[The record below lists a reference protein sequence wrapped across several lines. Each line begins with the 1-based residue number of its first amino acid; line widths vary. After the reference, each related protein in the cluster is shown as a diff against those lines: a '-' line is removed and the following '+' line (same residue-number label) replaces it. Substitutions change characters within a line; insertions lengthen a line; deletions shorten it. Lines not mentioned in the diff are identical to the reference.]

1 MTSTEK
7 IFGQIS
13 AMQTLLENFPMSIF
27 QNKGKTYNSVF
38 DFVIDVLYACGVDT
52 NEILSTILEQIYGVE
67 GLAGSSIEGLFE
79 RIRFG
84 NFEVDTQNPLMQK
97 IEEAIKMILMGLFTS
112 IFTCS
117 AVPILPNKVFD
128 LNNYTA
134 ATPTVTYLMSDAV
147 ANSLEGIVIPVSV
160 IDIMGLLNISPTSYK
175 GHLYYMTEGKDT
187 YYEKIAKTKI
197 VYYDETKTINP
208 GETYQKL
215 VPKYDKEILLCLN
228 VSSEDITYTLVTQEL
243 LYQTSY
249 IDLNIVASV
258 LYEDGSCDLSA
269 TLLTG
274 ENSVTVTS
282 SKPIKKIIGVLING
296 NEIDGDVSYDDG
308 GETKKAH
315 LFLCKEHS
323 SFSQDITE
331 SIKWGTMLPFAK
343 ELKTLTATTVI
354 TETVSVQKEEIS
366 IEYSEVEKNQIP
378 NGSEIVR
385 KSTVPTNVDDSSPEY
400 IVSFQGEN
408 PNTLYRTYDMNAFI
422 WYALNRGIKGTQFG
436 LNQMMWDSRVEASK
450 NSVTRASSEDW
461 NQWYNSKAYDGD
473 EFKFQD
479 NSQNEYLYPIIQ
491 LEKES
496 GSKRNLLIHIP
507 SQKYFKPR
515 NRVRME
521 NGEPPTD
528 WDYNASIYKYD
539 WDYLKNI
546 RILNPKILLSRLVE
560 NLLGF
565 ALEVE
570 DSFNFNFVKNII
582 KGKMSTA
589 VKTIIESNDMEVEDC
604 YNVFSNEDFDELLK
618 DMLLQ
623 RYSATY
629 TKNGEARTFDVDSY
643 VNQIDKVNEASTREG
658 TVTQLTKLVT
668 DITVEQGTDSE
679 VNIDFEYGF
688 KMDGGVIKKLLYAIT
703 MPIIESL
710 FTPQVML
717 LVAINFEILGV
728 VKLEDFLGNDLSTI
742 LNFFFNKI
750 LGLVK
755 SIILFIKD
763 KIVEILMDLFYK
775 YVRPLIINWLN
786 MLLLERLEY
795 WLTVLFDALNCL
807 PTMMFSIG
815 RGTVFGDIDNVEYA
829 DIVTPQNIPESK
841 SEC

>member
-38 DFVIDVLYACGVDT
+38 DFIIDVLYACGVDT
-52 NEILSTILEQIYGVE
+52 NEILTTILGEIYGVE

-84 NFEVDTQNPLMQK
+84 NFEVDTQNPVMQK
-97 IEEAIKMILMGLFTS
+97 IEEAIKLILMGLFTS

-128 LNNYTA
+128 LTNYSA
-134 ATPTVTYLMSDAV
+134 NAQYLMTDAV
-147 ANSLEGIVIPVSV
+147 ANTLEGIVIPVSV

-187 YYEKIAKTKI
+187 YYEKIMSTKI
-197 VYYDETKTINP
+197 VYEDVTKMIQP

-215 VPKYDKEILLCLN
+215 VPKYEKEILLCLN
-228 VSSEDITYTLVTQEL
+228 VSDDSIVYTLVTEDL

-258 LYEDGSCDLSA
+258 LYEDGACDLST
-269 TLLTG
+269 TLQTG
-274 ENSVTVTS
+274 ENTVTVTS
-282 SKPIKKIIGVLING
+282 AKPIKKVAGVLING
-296 NEIDGDVSYDDG
+296 NEIDGDVSYVDG
-308 GETKKAH
+308 GENKKAH
-315 LFLCKEHS
+315 LFLCKSHS
-323 SFSQDITE
+323 SFGMGIEE
-331 SIKWGTMLPFAK
+331 SIKWGETLPFAK
-343 ELKTLTATTVI
+343 EIKTFTATTVM
-354 TETVSVQKEEIS
+354 TQTVSEQREETTLSYVEIEKSLIPKEE
-366 IEYSEVEKNQIP
+366 
-378 NGSEIVR
+378 EIVR
-385 KSTVPTNVDDSSPEY
+385 KSTVPTYVNDSSPDY

-422 WYALNRGIKGTQFG
+422 WYVLNRGVHGTQYG
-436 LNQMMWDSRVEASK
+436 INQMMWDSRVEASR
-450 NSVTRASSEDW
+450 NSITRASSEDW
-461 NQWYNSKAYDGD
+461 NEWYNSKPFDGE
-473 EFKFQD
+473 EFKFQG
-479 NSQNEYLYPIIQ
+479 NPQNEYLYPIIQ

-496 GSKRNLLIHIP
+496 GSKKNLLIHIP

-521 NGEPPTD
+521 NGLPPVI
-528 WDYNASIYKYD
+528 WDYNSSVYKYD

-546 RILNPKILLSRLVE
+546 RILNPKILLSRLIE

-570 DSFNFNFVKNII
+570 DSFNFNFVKNVI

-604 YNVFSNEDFDELLK
+604 YNVFTNEDFDELLN

-629 TKNGEARTFDVDSY
+629 VKNGEARTFDVDSY
-643 VNQIDKVNEASTREG
+643 VNQIDKVNENAKTEG

-668 DITVEQGTDSE
+668 NITVDPGDESE
-679 VNIDFEYGF
+679 ANIDFEYGF
-688 KMDGGVIKKLLYAIT
+688 KMDGGVLKKLLFAIT
-703 MPIIESL
+703 MPIVEAL

-717 LVAINFEILGV
+717 LVAINFELLGV
-728 VKLEDFLGNDLSTI
+728 VKLENFLGSDLSTI
-742 LNFFFNKI
+742 LNLFFNKI

-775 YVRPLIINWLN
+775 YVKPLITNWLN

-795 WLTVLFDALNCL
+795 WLGVLFAALNCL

-815 RGTVFGDIDNVEYA
+815 KGTVFGDIDNVEYA